1 MILKLLF
8 AINMTVQMPSLSH
21 PYTVFSFPVF
31 KLTTASTR
39 TVNKRAQDDSTQ
51 SPINAVVYISF
62 GVAFIL
68 LLFLSA
74 AIGFWC
80 YRKSRH
86 KQMKRFVT
94 PMSGWGLVIP
104 PPPLF

>member
-1 MILKLLF
+1 
-8 AINMTVQMPSLSH
+8 MPSLSH

-31 KLTTASTR
+31 KPTTASTG

-86 KQMKRFVT
+86 KQMKRFIGFVLVI
-94 PMSGWGLVIP
+94 PVSGWGLVIP
-104 PPPLF
+104 PPPPFFKRDFY